1 VVQALA
7 GVSLRV
13 GPGET
18 LGVVGRN
25 GAGKTSTLRC
35 LAGIVPLDKGRAE
48 CGGRAA
54 TLIDLGA
61 GFGREFT
68 GRENIYVNAALNGMT
83 KRQTEDRLDDM
94 IAFSE
99 LGRFID
105 VPVKGYSSGML
116 VRLGFAIAAYVDAD
130 VLLIDEVLA
139 VGDEAFQ
146 RKCLRAINERI
157 AKGCTLVLVSHAPLA
172 IQRTC
177 ERLIVL
183 DAGQI
188 IFDGPTAEGL
198 RFYHELME
206 DGPEPEA
213 EHQIESV
220 ALLDSVGASRAVYG
234 TGDALTIALTLK
246 SAGRVELVLTHDENP
261 VFRTWEDV
269 DAGQVRYDIPALHL
283 LGGDYEL
290 KVTLDGSGPRP
301 FGMAIADSPDAI
313 GIADLRGTWNAAV
326 PS

>member
-1 VVQALA
+1 
-7 GVSLRV
+7 
-13 GPGET
+13 
-18 LGVVGRN
+18 
-25 GAGKTSTLRC
+25 
-35 LAGIVPLDKGRAE
+35 
-48 CGGRAA
+48 RAA
-54 TLIDLGA
+54 ALIDLGA

-68 GRENIYVNAALNGMT
+68 GRENIYVNSALNGMT
-83 KRQTEDRLDDM
+83 KRQTEERIDDM

-105 VPVKGYSSGML
+105 TPVKGYSSGML
-116 VRLGFAIAAYVDAD
+116 VRLGFAIAAHIDAD

-157 AKGCTLVLVSHAPLA
+157 AGGTTLVLVSHAPLA

-188 IFDGPTAEGL
+188 IFDGPTADGL

-206 DGPEPEA
+206 DAPEPEA
-213 EHQIESV
+213 EHAIEAV
-220 ALLDSVGASRAVYG
+220 KLLDAAGASRAIFG
-234 TGDALTIALTLK
+234 TGDPMTVALTLG
-246 SAGRVELVLTHDENP
+246 APGRVELLLHHGDKLI
-261 VFRTWEDV
+261 FRTWEDAER
-269 DAGQVRYDIPALHL
+269 AGQVRFDIPHLHL

-290 KVTLDGSGPRP
+290 TVTLNGSGPRP
-301 FGMAIADSPDAI
+301 VTMAIADSPEAI
-313 GIADLRGTWNAAV
+313 GIADLRGTWKTAV
-326 PS
+326 TT